1 MSKFE
6 DRAFR
11 VGKSKPNLAEMKS
24 QLGRLK
30 HDLEQFIA
38 RKPGGAVVDPL
49 RARIRALEAE
59 INEAEAERK
68 RDRERQPVADEGE
81 DMDRG
86 AGGGAFVR
94 STSGRFPPRGRP
106 GR

>member
-30 HDLEQFIA
+30 HDLEQFMA

-59 INEAEAERK
+59 INEAEAARK
-68 RDRERQPVADEGE
+68 RERPPAAEDGDEPE
-81 DMDRG
+81 RG
-86 AGGGAFVR
+86 GTLVR
-94 STSGRFPPRGRP
+94 ATSSRFPPRGRP

>member
-6 DRAFR
+6 DRAYR
-11 VGKSKPNLAEMKS
+11 VGKSKPNITEMKS
-24 QLGRLK
+24 LLGRLK
-30 HDLEQFIA
+30 HDLEQFVA

-68 RDRERQPVADEGE
+68 RERQPAGE
-81 DMDRG
+81 DGDGADRG
-86 AGGGAFVR
+86 AGGAFVR

>member
-1 MSKFE
+1 VSKFE

-30 HDLEQFIA
+30 HDLEQFMA

-68 RDRERQPVADEGE
+68 RERQPVSEEG
-81 DMDRG
+81 DDVDRG

>member
-6 DRAFR
+6 DRAYR
-11 VGKSKPNLAEMKS
+11 VGKSKPNVAEMKS
-24 QLGRLK
+24 LLARLK
-30 HDLEQFIA
+30 HDLEQFMA

-49 RARIRALEAE
+49 RARIRELQAE
-59 INEAEAERK
+59 INEAEAEVERK
-68 RDRERQPVADEGE
+68 RERQPAGDDGDES
-81 DMDRG
+81 DRG